1 MDYLAIIKKYGN
13 GYSAYIPDIPGCISA
28 ASTKKETLKLLKE
41 ELIIHL
47 HDCSDNTSEE
57 TGSKSVRLSKDV
69 KIITNPS

>member
-41 ELIIHL
+41 ALEIHL
-47 HDCSDNTSEE
+47 QDYIKMPRQKTE
-57 TGSKSVRLSKDV
+57 VA
-69 KIITNPS
+69 IIKVA